1 MAVSSLHGLYIL
13 GSNVAAS
20 LWSNPLYAISA
31 VLIALPTYFTALALY
46 NLYFHPLSNYP
57 GPKYATA
64 FPLWYAYALLRGNF
78 HEDMRRLHALY
89 GPVVRYAPNELSYTD
104 PRAWTSIYSGRPTGT
119 EFPELGKDP
128 TFYAG
133 FASGNKSITTAGFHD
148 HNRFRKK
155 LAPAF
160 AEKSIREQ
168 EPIIKGYVDLFVQQL
183 EQRAG
188 EVVDMSAWFN
198 FCTFDIIGDLGF
210 GEPFGCLKR
219 GAYDDWVRLIF
230 LALKTSMLI
239 QISAR
244 FPGLQSLLLW
254 YLLPVELARKRLA
267 HIAKTT
273 EKVMRRLGKET
284 DRKDFMQYLSAGAP
298 ELSFAELANNSST
311 LIVAGSETSATSLAA
326 VTFYLLKNPE
336 KMRKLRQEIETAF
349 SMEEEI
355 SIQSVAGLKYLTA
368 CLEEGWRLYPPIP
381 SGLPRQ
387 VPGEGFEIAGR
398 WVPGGAAVSVHS
410 WATSR
415 SPKNFRNPDE
425 FIPERWLG
433 DPAYKDD
440 NLQSVQVF
448 HVGPRNCIG
457 KSLAY
462 AEVRLILA
470 RLLFRFDLQLMPHSS
485 NWAEQMSYMV
495 WERGPLDVR
504 VTEKRTASDRL

>member
-1 MAVSSLHGLYIL
+1 MAVFTLSGLYIL
-13 GSNVAAS
+13 GSNVAAP
-20 LWSNPLYAISA
+20 LWSNPLYAISPVLFA
-31 VLIALPTYFTALALY
+31 VC
-46 NLYFHPLSNYP
+46 
-57 GPKYATA
+57 PKYATI

-78 HEDMRRLHALY
+78 HEDMRHLHAHY

-198 FCTFDIIGDLGF
+198 VRRQFCTFDIIGDLGF
-210 GEPFGCLKR
+210 GEPFGS
-219 GAYDDWVRLIF
+219 
-230 LALKTSMLI
+230 LKTSMLI

-254 YLLPVELARKRLA
+254 YLLPAELARKRLA

-273 EKVMRRLGKET
+273 EKVVRRLGKET
-284 DRKDFMQYLSAGAP
+284 DRKDFMQYLSTGAP

-349 SMEEEI
+349 GVEEEI
-355 SIQSVAGLKYLTA
+355 TIQSVAGLKYLTA

-387 VPGEGFEIAGR
+387 VPGEGFQIAGR

-415 SPKNFRNPDE
+415 SPKNFRNPDK

-433 DPAYKDD
+433 EPSYKDD

-462 AEVRLILA
+462 AEMRLILA

-504 VTEKRTASDRL
+504 VTERNASDIL